1 MRKSFS
7 LFSKRL
13 AVALGCSLFLAATVQ
28 AQDPARGA
36 TVGIKGGLNLT
47 NFYDSGEDVDSDN
60 LKLGFQGGL
69 FLKTPIT
76 TFFSLQP
83 EILFSNKG
91 NRREYNADLLGFGP
105 GQSEVRF
112 NLNYIEV
119 PVLGVLNLGRSF
131 NFHFGPYAAFLVNAN
146 VRNRSENDRFDSF
159 EDLGREDFNTIDYGL
174 AGGIGFDANN
184 LSLGFRYGYGLRDVA
199 PDFNLGPVTVRNAA
213 RNSAFQLYVG
223 IGL

>member
-1 MRKSFS
+1 MKNFFS
-7 LFSKRL
+7 IRDGRL
-13 AVALGCSLFLAATVQ
+13 AAIVGCMLLFAATAH

-36 TVGIKGGLNLT
+36 TFGIKGGVNLT
-47 NFYDSGEDVDSDN
+47 NFYNADENVDSDN

-69 FLKTPIT
+69 FLKTPIA

-83 EILFSNKG
+83 EILFTNKG
-91 NRREYNADLLGFGP
+91 NQREYKANLAGFGP

-119 PVLGVLNLGRSF
+119 PVLGVVNLGRSF

-146 VRNRSENDRFDSF
+146 VRNRSENDSFDTF

-184 LSLGFRYGYGLRDVA
+184 FSLGLRYNYGLRDIA
-199 PDFNLGPVTVRNAA
+199 PDFNFGPVTVRNQA